1 MIKNLFLIYIFF
13 FSVSLFNTSD
23 LNLFLEDEIYFF
35 YMPISLHFFYFVSPI
50 VLFFLHYFYLNEVW
64 FKKPMYLRDLPPFYL
79 YGDLIEKIVL
89 FLEIITPLLLFFIV
103 QIKLARLQELAFTYF
118 HYFLFLLDFIL
129 VFMSLSNFCSKALSS
144 IYEIARDKIKYFHKI
159 NEQYFIQTTKFL
171 LFLLLLLIPLFCAT
185 YNFYL
190 LNSILLSNE
199 NLPVE
204 SYKLNLFLSTENTG
218 YSLLFPRLN
227 LEGLDLS
234 VGKNKFSSGRNF
246 KYANFQNST
255 LRISSLNKANTEFAN
270 FTGVRWIGE

>member
-13 FSVSLFNTSD
+13 FSVTLFNTKD
-23 LNLFLEDEIYFF
+23 LTLFLEDEVSFL
-35 YMPISLHFFYFVSPI
+35 YMNLSLHFFYYVNPM

-103 QIKLARLQELAFTYF
+103 QIKLARLQELGFTYF
-118 HYFLFLLDFIL
+118 HYFIFLVELSLLFVFLSKIYIKEGTSKFQRLYYKKKFLIFFIL
-129 VFMSLSNFCSKALSS
+129 
-144 IYEIARDKIKYFHKI
+144 
-159 NEQYFIQTTKFL
+159 L
-171 LFLLLLLIPLFCAT
+171 LFPLFCAT